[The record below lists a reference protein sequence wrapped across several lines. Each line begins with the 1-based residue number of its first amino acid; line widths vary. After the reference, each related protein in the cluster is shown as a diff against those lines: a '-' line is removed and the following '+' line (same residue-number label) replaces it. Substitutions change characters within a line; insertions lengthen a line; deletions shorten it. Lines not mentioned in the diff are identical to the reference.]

1 MEIKR
6 FIIGFWQTN
15 CYLLISGNE
24 MVVIDPGPGIKNLLK
39 EIKKSKAKLKYI
51 INTHYHLDHTFS
63 NKILKKET
71 GAEILIHEGEK
82 KFIKFMRVKPNRF
95 LKDGDEIKI
104 GDVILKVIH
113 TPGHTKGS
121 ICLLGDGF
129 TPHQQKV
136 SDISD
141 VKTSTMLWVSSTG
154 GAGFIFTGD
163 TLFKDALPVT
173 HFPGGSEKDLKNSFE
188 KLKKILK
195 PGVIVYPGHNQ
206 IFECTETFFGLM
218 RY

>member
-6 FIIGFWQTN
+6 FVISFWQTN

-24 MVVIDPGPGIKNLLK
+24 MAVIDPGPGIRNVLK

-63 NKILKKET
+63 NRILKKET

-82 KFIKFMRVKPNRF
+82 KFIKFMRLKPDRF
-95 LKDGDEIKI
+95 LKDGEEIKV

-121 ICLLGDGF
+121 ICLLGN
-129 TPHQQKV
+129 
-136 SDISD
+136 
-141 VKTSTMLWVSSTG
+141 
-154 GAGFIFTGD
+154 GFIFTGD
-163 TLFKDALPVT
+163 TLFKDAMPVT

-195 PGVIVYPGHNQ
+195 KGMKVFPGHED
-206 IFECTETFFGLM
+206 IFAWDETFWPFL